1 MEQFITSPE
10 IALRLVLAV
19 FLGGLVGFERERHNR
34 PAGFRTHILVC
45 VGSALVML
53 VSAYGFSGELAF
65 LGDGVD
71 PSRIAAGVVT
81 GVGFLG
87 AGTILRHGNTI
98 TGLTTAA
105 SLWVVSGIG
114 LAVGIGF
121 YLGAVLT
128 TMMVM
133 VSLILLRSMEAAFAR
148 MKRLRRLWVR
158 GVDRP
163 GLIGRIGSVMG
174 EMNINISKVELSEAE
189 YDEAVKSEI
198 IHIEFFL
205 SVPTNVQV
213 DELLRRLATLEG
225 VLEVGLEDEERDR
238 VKWPGKII

>member
-1 MEQFITSPE
+1 MEQFISYPE
-10 IALRLVLAV
+10 IALRLGLAV
-19 FLGGLVGFERERHNR
+19 FLGGVVGFERERHNR

-53 VSAYGFSGELAF
+53 VSAYGFTGDLAY

-71 PSRIAAGVVT
+71 PSRIAAQVVT

-114 LAVGIGF
+114 LAAGIGF
-121 YLGAVLT
+121 YIGAVLT
-128 TMMVM
+128 TFMVLA
-133 VSLILLRSMEAAFAR
+133 SLIVLRSMEASFAR
-148 MKRLRRLWVR
+148 MKRLRRLWIR
-158 GVDRP
+158 GIDQP
-163 GLIGRIGSVMG
+163 GLIGRLGSVMG
-174 EMNINISKVELSEAE
+174 EMGININKVELSESE
-189 YDEAVKSEI
+189 YDEAIKSEI

-205 SVPTNVQV
+205 RVPPGTEVEDMLQK
-213 DELLRRLATLEG
+213 LATLEG
-225 VLEVGLEDEERDR
+225 VLEVGFEDEERDKNR
-238 VKWPGKII
+238 RSGKIG